1 MGKKKKNY
9 VESSEIEAHWTN
21 WLETKSE
28 ESWNELLSQIYKI
41 CQGVAVKFS
50 PRDEEEHLE
59 LCHETFALTVEKIKN
74 GKLTFEPG
82 RAPVFNL
89 LTTTIFRHLYSLKN
103 KDNRRRRLLLTK
115 FLQKPGTLEKI
126 VGVSDISGYAKKHPE
141 SERILS
147 NVLPTISE
155 SPPQPH

>member
-1 MGKKKKNY
+1 MGKKNY
-9 VESSEIEAHWTN
+9 VESNEIESHWTN
-21 WLETKSE
+21 WNNTKSE
-28 ESWNELLSQIYKI
+28 DSWSLLLDQIYKMCYGI
-41 CQGVAVKFS
+41 AVKFH
-50 PRDEEEHLE
+50 PRSEEERLD
-59 LCHETFALTVEKIKN
+59 LCHETFTLTIEKIKN

-126 VGVSDISGYAKKHPE
+126 VGVSDISGYSQKHPE
-141 SERILS
+141 SEQILS
-147 NVLPTISE
+147 NVLPTISSE
-155 SPPQPH
+155 N